1 MGLFSFKK
9 KNAVNDDIVV
19 IDTNTITTLVGKD
32 TVVKG
37 TLETTASIR
46 IDGTVKADIK
56 CGGVVVVTN
65 EAHIEGTI
73 MAESIIIAGEIKGD
87 IYIKDKVNI
96 EATGKV
102 TGDIYTNRFVID
114 ENAVF
119 DGKCNMNKEGSL
131 DFSDFEKMIENNKKA
146 LEEKEEKTSNS
157 SKQSGTVG
165 KNNTRP
171 RNQKN
176 RKKVEKPDKSENA
189 AATEKTEKAEKS
201 EKQEKMVNPEKS
213 DSAEEIK
220 DSDIEIADI
229 KDIDLKEDK

>member
-9 KNAVNDDIVV
+9 KSAVNDDIVV

-96 EATGKV
+96 E
-102 TGDIYTNRFVID
+102 D
-114 ENAVF
+114 
-119 DGKCNMNKEGSL
+119 
-131 DFSDFEKMIENNKKA
+131 
-146 LEEKEEKTSNS
+146 
-157 SKQSGTVG
+157 
-165 KNNTRP
+165 
-171 RNQKN
+171 
-176 RKKVEKPDKSENA
+176 RKSV
-189 AATEKTEKAEKS
+189 
-201 EKQEKMVNPEKS
+201 V
-213 DSAEEIK
+213 
-220 DSDIEIADI
+220 
-229 KDIDLKEDK
+229 